1 MPVEKCEIYG
11 ESGYRWGK
19 TGKCYTGEGARER
32 ALAQGKA
39 IEASEDM
46 TKENI
51 DHLPQHILQGTQ
63 HTLQKHIKRVEHT
76 DEGITVVFAHDTE
89 HSEDPPTDE
98 VMKAKLTFVVGC
110 ASKVEKEQ
118 GALLVGDAGQTFDA
132 IYLAPLGLTRDDV
145 LVVKVTEATDIDT
158 PVVALGKMAQ
168 EVLPHVL
175 ALPHPEAVTRG
186 TDADKAR
193 CLRKVLGLRQAVF
206 THTDVTIKKAQDALQ
221 IVEGVVLDPYIIDS
235 DNDWITPD
243 EIEKTAY
250 RYMESS
256 RVVCFR
262 HKSIARA
269 TVVSSFV
276 VPYPSPRERELAI
289 LGKDHTAW
297 EYPYGQDIVHSGAWI
312 LGVRLSDD
320 LWRDHLAGNLN
331 SFSIG
336 GTGTRNKVDK
346 SDRPVVQFA
355 RLSPPRD

>member
-1 MPVEKCEIYG
+1 
-11 ESGYRWGK
+11 
-19 TGKCYTGEGARER
+19 
-32 ALAQGKA
+32 
-39 IEASEDM
+39 M
-46 TKENI
+46 TKEI
-51 DHLPQHILQGTQ
+51 PQYILQGTQ
-63 HTLQKHIKRVEHT
+63 HTLQKHIKRIEHT
-76 DEGITVVFAHDTE
+76 EEGIVIVFGRSDDYEPSQTRE
-89 HSEDPPTDE
+89 PVFDSYGYGYSGEPRKPKL
-98 VMKAKLTFVVGC
+98 MKAKLTFVVGC
-110 ASKVEKEQ
+110 ASKVEKDH
-118 GALLVGDAGQTFDA
+118 GALIVGDAGQTFDA
-132 IYLAPLGLTRDDV
+132 IYLAPLGLTRNDV
-145 LVVKVTEATDIDT
+145 RVVKVTDATDIDT
-158 PVVALGKMAQ
+158 PIVALGKMAQ

-175 ALPHPEAVTRG
+175 ALPHPEAVSRG

-193 CLRKVLGLRQAVF
+193 CLRKVLGLRQALF

-221 IVEGVVLDPYIIDS
+221 IVEGVVLDPYIIDA
-235 DNDWITPD
+235 DNDWISPD

-256 RVVCFR
+256 RVVGFR
-262 HKSIARA
+262 HKSVARA

-346 SDRPVVQFA
+346 SDRPVVKFV